1 MDANSLQGNL
11 TGSRTEGNLQ
21 VFMDVGLA
29 GAVGMSADELK
40 QRMDS
45 VIALIREV
53 GELKT
58 KINNLEVKLVRQA
71 DENERTVQF
80 QKHEIEDLK
89 EKLLNQA
96 RENDEMDE
104 PDEEE
109 PGIALEDQLR
119 IAEQSAKAIELLS
132 SQLLFTVWQ
141 TCSKNTY
148 GNDVCFIAHFRDF
161 ECAPT
166 WWQAFTSE

>member
-1 MDANSLQGNL
+1 MAANSLQGNL

-21 VFMDVGLA
+21 VLMDVGLA
-29 GAVGMSADELK
+29 GAVGISADELK
-40 QRMDS
+40 KRMDS
-45 VIALIREV
+45 VIDLQAKV
-53 GELKT
+53 GEMT
-58 KINNLEVKLVRQA
+58 EQIQ
-71 DENERTVQF
+71 DM
-80 QKHEIEDLK
+80 K

-96 RENDEMDE
+96 KEDDEME

-132 SQLLFTVWQ
+132 SHLLCTVWQ

-148 GNDVCFIAHFRDF
+148 GNEI
-161 ECAPT
+161 
-166 WWQAFTSE
+166 